1 MLGSTARARCTPTPT
16 PVNERGIAYSIGVP
30 SEFVTYIAL
39 TTWYTLKELKR
50 APEGAQIPESA
61 STTDGS

>member
-1 MLGSTARARCTPTPT
+1 MYPHSYPRQRAGDRLLHRGS
-16 PVNERGIAYSIGVP
+16 